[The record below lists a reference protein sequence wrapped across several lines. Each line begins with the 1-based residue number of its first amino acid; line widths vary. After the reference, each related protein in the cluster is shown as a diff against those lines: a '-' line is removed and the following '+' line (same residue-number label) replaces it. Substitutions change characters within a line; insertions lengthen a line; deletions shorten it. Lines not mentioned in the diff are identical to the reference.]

1 MKHLYYVP
9 LHLTFR
15 SPIISLHQ
23 SLSAATIADF
33 AIKNAK
39 NSVTI
44 SAITASIELPLALKD
59 DNDIEGDERFLCFFT
74 SDHVS
79 VRSGRV
85 LLTVIDNDKGK
96 CLPRKRGCTINV
108 TLQSQPF
115 CNSTFPKA

>member
-15 SPIISLHQ
+15 CPIISLHQ
-23 SLSAATIADF
+23 SLSAAKIADF
-33 AIKNAK
+33 VNQNTK

-44 SAITASIELPLALKD
+44 SARTASIGLPLELKD
-59 DNDIEGDERFLCFFT
+59 DNEIEQDERFLCFFT

-96 CLPRKRGCTINV
+96 CLLRKIGCTINV